1 MLSID
6 RVLYGPGNGRNNKT
20 SFELR
25 RSQSVACL
33 LDPNFSKERE
43 MKSKKIFKNINK
55 DQSHTFGSL

>member
-33 LDPNFSKERE
+33 LDTTLSKERE
-43 MKSKKIFKNINK
+43 MKSKKMFKNSIK
-55 DQSHTFGSL
+55 DQSYAFGCL